1 MFKPF
6 FSSFRKRP
14 SSGGTVGLHK
24 PFEKPELNL
33 LYNLL
38 FCDEPALFEN
48 PQSSGTEPWATLL
61 AEQPDAAALAR
72 IAHDDSNEGRVRALA
87 FNRLRAGGEP
97 VPPKVI
103 LGVIVEVP
111 LPQGLDVLAAF
122 SEGGVRYINQS
133 GKAVIFEGKANP
145 VERLGQ
151 ELVATAQPVVDKIG
165 PWEQPRLAPP
175 GAGKVRMT
183 FLVSDGLYF
192 GEGPLAALQRD
203 PMAGPILARASELLL
218 RVVDLGTKQQ

>member
-1 MFKPF
+1 
-6 FSSFRKRP
+6 
-14 SSGGTVGLHK
+14 
-24 PFEKPELNL
+24 
-33 LYNLL
+33 
-38 FCDEPALFEN
+38 
-48 PQSSGTEPWATLL
+48 
-61 AEQPDAAALAR
+61 
-72 IAHDDSNEGRVRALA
+72 
-87 FNRLRAGGEP
+87 
-97 VPPKVI
+97 
-103 LGVIVEVP
+103 
-111 LPQGLDVLAAF
+111 GLDVLAAF

-151 ELVATAQPVVDKIG
+151 ELVAAAQPVVDKIG

-175 GAGKVRMT
+175 GAGKVRIT
-183 FLVSDGLYF
+183 FVVSDGLYF